1 MKLRKYVQNFRFRCR
16 ICSEFFPK
24 NRRVASLL
32 RIVKLFFKLV
42 FISEQEADG
51 QDHQHASTAD
61 YHPGHLKGDFGNSNQ
76 GKNDEF
82 VLI

>member
-1 MKLRKYVQNFRFRCR
+1 MDGPKHGKKLLNC
-16 ICSEFFPK
+16 IGALPLPK

-32 RIVKLFFKLV
+32 RIVKLFSKLV
-42 FISEQEADG
+42 CISEQEADG

>member
-1 MKLRKYVQNFRFRCR
+1 MDRPKHGKKHGKKLLNCKIV
-16 ICSEFFPK
+16 
-24 NRRVASLL
+24 LL